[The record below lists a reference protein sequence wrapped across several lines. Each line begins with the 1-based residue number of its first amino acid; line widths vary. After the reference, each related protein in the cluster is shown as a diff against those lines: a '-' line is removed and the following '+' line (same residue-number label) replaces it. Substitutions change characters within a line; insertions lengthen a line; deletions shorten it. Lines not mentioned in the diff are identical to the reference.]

1 MLYLAYLLHIYFEN
15 FYISENIL
23 ILYINYNNFNIIKIL
38 ISEKIQQICLIFQKY
53 LYCNYNT
60 IL

>member
-38 ISEKIQQICLIFQKY
+38 ISEKIQQICLIF
-53 LYCNYNT
+53 
-60 IL
+60 